1 MSLSD
6 GKEIVITLDAKR
18 LIALGILIALGA
30 AVTYTYIQALFA
42 FIAPSE
48 KYPLRIIEVSTQG
61 GDTFSRGETV
71 TFQVKIEM
79 AMGYRT
85 PYGYYYWYYCPPPE
99 YYYCEYYYW
108 DYFVESKTYRVII
121 AIMDGEK
128 RPMKVM
134 ISSSMTI
141 TRGEI
146 QTVSFD
152 WTIPAGADTGTYKV
166 RAMAWSGWLPKGV
179 ALAPEAKEASF
190 TVT

>member
-6 GKEIVITLDAKR
+6 EKEIVIVLDAKR
-18 LIALGILIALGA
+18 LIALGILIALGV

-42 FIAPSE
+42 FIAPSQ
-48 KYPLRIIEVSTQG
+48 KYPLRILEVKTQG
-61 GDTFSRGETV
+61 KTTFSRGETV

-79 AMGYRT
+79 AVGYQT

-99 YYYCEYYYW
+99 YYCEYYYW
-108 DYFVESKTYRVII
+108 NYFVESKTYRVII

-134 ISSSMTI
+134 MSSSMTI

-152 WTIPAGADTGTYKV
+152 WTIPAGAATGTYKV
-166 RAMAWSGWLPKGV
+166 RAMAWSGWLPDGV
-179 ALAPEAKEASF
+179 ALAPEAKETSF